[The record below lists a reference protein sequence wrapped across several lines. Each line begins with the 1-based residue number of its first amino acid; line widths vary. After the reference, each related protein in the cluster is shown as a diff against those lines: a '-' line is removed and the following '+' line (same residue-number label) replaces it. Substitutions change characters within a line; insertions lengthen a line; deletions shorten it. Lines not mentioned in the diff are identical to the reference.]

1 VRLAQEHNLFV
12 YLKWAAPYQ
21 GWIQTKQGLDAIA
34 QALAQIEETG
44 ERFLEAEAYRIRGE
58 LMLKDETNPRL
69 EAEDCFLQAI
79 EIPRG
84 QQAKSWELRATM
96 SLAHLWQQNG
106 RGEEARP

>member
-1 VRLAQEHNLFV
+1 
-12 YLKWAAPYQ
+12 
-21 GWIQTKQGLDAIA
+21 
-34 QALAQIEETG
+34 
-44 ERFLEAEAYRIRGE
+44 
-58 LMLKDETNPRL
+58 MLKDETNPRL

-106 RGEEARP
+106 RGEEARPMLVDIYNWFTEGFDTPDLQAA